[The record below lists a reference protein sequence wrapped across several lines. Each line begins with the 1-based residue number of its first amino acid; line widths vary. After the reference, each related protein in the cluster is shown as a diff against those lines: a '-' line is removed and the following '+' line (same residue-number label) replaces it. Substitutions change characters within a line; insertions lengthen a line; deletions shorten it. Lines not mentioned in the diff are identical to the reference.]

1 MKWAGA
7 MADTKQLTRARTIGV
22 FDSHPDTAELLRLLF
37 EADGFRVIT
46 VDLREV
52 RAGHVN
58 VADLHERFQFDVIV
72 FDIALPYQANW
83 QLFRDLQ
90 ARELAGVPVVLT
102 TTNERALDALLGEE
116 RPQVIEIWGKPYDT
130 ERLRSRV
137 HVVLNLPDRRTRSED
152 RRRGARTS
160 GRDRGE
166 NERRRRALSEGRRA
180 YRGSASP
187 GVSDDVSGMTKR
199 FTRSSS

>member
-1 MKWAGA
+1 MPD
-7 MADTKQLTRARTIGV
+7 MKQLTRSRTIGV

-52 RAGHVN
+52 RSGHLD
-58 VADLHERFQFDVIV
+58 VADLRERYRFDVIV
-72 FDIALPYQANW
+72 FDVALPYQANW

-90 ARELAGVPVVLT
+90 ARELADVPVVLT

-137 HVVLNLPDRRTRSED
+137 HAVLNLPDRRTRSED
-152 RRRGARTS
+152 RRRGPRTS
-160 GRDRGE
+160 SHDRRE
-166 NERRRRALSEGRRA
+166 SERRRLALSAGRRA
-180 YRGSASP
+180 YRDAQSTGASEE
-187 GVSDDVSGMTKR
+187 VSGTTKR

>member
-1 MKWAGA
+1 MP
-7 MADTKQLTRARTIGV
+7 DTRQLTRSRTIGV

-46 VDLREV
+46 VDLREL
-52 RAGHVN
+52 RAGHID
-58 VADLHERFQFDVIV
+58 VAGLHERYQFDVIV
-72 FDIALPYQANW
+72 FDVALPYQANW
-83 QLFRDLQ
+83 QLFCDLQ

-102 TTNERALDALLGEE
+102 TTNERALDALLGDE

-137 HVVLNLPDRRTRSED
+137 HAVLNLPDRRTRSED

-160 GRDRGE
+160 SHDRRE

-180 YRGSASP
+180 YRDAQSP
-187 GVSDDVSGMTKR
+187 GVMEDVSGTTKR